1 MTDEAR
7 ALRRVIDS
15 LSERL
20 DATEARL
27 AEATRLLEELL
38 DYIER
43 AAWNISEAAAFLA
56 AVDGSEQAAAELE
69 RAGERERAAELIAQ
83 VRAEQEAERDA

>member
-43 AAWNISEAAAFLA
+43 DRAGDPTSHIDFYAVRDAARAFLA
-56 AVDGSEQAAAELE
+56 AVDGSE
-69 RAGERERAAELIAQ
+69 R
-83 VRAEQEAERDA
+83 